1 MWSQSIEVLNPY
13 EALQASPKEAKP
25 VRKTSWIQKLRY
37 LLIGYIE

>member
-13 EALQASPKEAKP
+13 EAIKASQKEVQP
-25 VRKTSWIQKLRY
+25 VRKQSLIQKLRY